1 MTTETSSPPPRSA
14 FVTVLAWT
22 IIIASACV
30 VPVSA
35 IALLMILARSY
46 GTDATDVAGFLSV
59 VVAPPAALLAGI
71 GLLRRRTWAW
81 WAVAALLLLLIAANG
96 QALLTAHG
104 TTTTRRTADG
114 VETTEMPPAPNRPS
128 APIIAVCVFVLV
140 GLCSRAVRAELGVA
154 RWPGRAAAPAPAPI
168 DAPATDWRDWRVGH
182 RGRDGMYYEERGAAG
197 WRRIEIDG
205 EMLMGRTHH
214 VIYFASPDRWRRYPA
229 WARDRRD
236 EIIARIKSEFRP
248 PDYEYSGDGPGR
260 AVAPAAGFAPRAAR
274 GGAPARQRGALLLA
288 VGLLL
293 GLGAGAGWMA
303 ARGVRQGATWWPAP
317 RVTQQRVVS
326 RQEEPA
332 SFWLSIGVYALV
344 GVGSSGLALW
354 GLRTGWRG

>member
-1 MTTETSSPPPRSA
+1 
-14 FVTVLAWT
+14 
-22 IIIASACV
+22 
-30 VPVSA
+30 
-35 IALLMILARSY
+35 
-46 GTDATDVAGFLSV
+46 
-59 VVAPPAALLAGI
+59 
-71 GLLRRRTWAW
+71 
-81 WAVAALLLLLIAANG
+81 
-96 QALLTAHG
+96 
-104 TTTTRRTADG
+104 
-114 VETTEMPPAPNRPS
+114 
-128 APIIAVCVFVLV
+128 
-140 GLCSRAVRAELGVA
+140 
-154 RWPGRAAAPAPAPI
+154 
-168 DAPATDWRDWRVGH
+168 
-182 RGRDGMYYEERGAAG
+182 MYYEERGAAG

-236 EIIARIKSEFRP
+236 EIIARVKSEFRP
-248 PDYEYSGDGPGR
+248 PDYEYSGDGPGG